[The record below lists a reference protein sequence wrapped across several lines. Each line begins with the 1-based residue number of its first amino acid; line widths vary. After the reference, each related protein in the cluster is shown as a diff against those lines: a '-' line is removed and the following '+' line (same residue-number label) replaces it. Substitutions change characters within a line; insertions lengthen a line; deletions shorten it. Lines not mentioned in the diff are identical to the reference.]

1 MANVY
6 YWLKRIRKTREEE
19 RLLRERFE
27 KYEPS
32 YVEAL
37 ESLEDLGGE
46 PLVDEL
52 AEWLLE
58 TAKDEQRLPPP
69 ARVRE
74 KAREI
79 CAENDVSVP
88 SGSPLRD

>member
-19 RLLRERFE
+19 RLLQERFE

-32 YVEAL
+32 YLEAL

-46 PLVDEL
+46 ALVDEL
-52 AEWLLE
+52 AEWLLK
-58 TAKDEQRLPPP
+58 TARKEQRLPRPS
-69 ARVRE
+69 RVRE
-74 KAREI
+74 RAREI
-79 CAENDVSVP
+79 CAENGVDVP
-88 SGSPLRD
+88 SGSPLHD